1 MNKLRKERVK
11 MKENSTEI
19 EVGKVD
25 AGTIART
32 IVLGLGLL
40 NMILAQLGFVP
51 LDIADS
57 QVYQAV
63 SDIVLIGGAVFA
75 WWKNNPFTKNAKIAQ
90 ETLKELKAGEDK

>member
-63 SDIVLIGGAVFA
+63 SDIVVIGGAIFA

-90 ETLKELKAGEDK
+90 ETLKELKAGEKE

>member
-1 MNKLRKERVK
+1 MNKQKKEVVRLADN
-11 MKENSTEI
+11 KESI

-32 IVLGLGLL
+32 IVLGLGLI
-40 NMILAQLGFVP
+40 NMIIAQLGYIP

-57 QVYQAV
+57 QIYQAV
-63 SDIVLIGGAVFA
+63 SDIVVIGGAIFA

-90 ETLKELKAGEDK
+90 KTLKELKAGEKE

>member
-63 SDIVLIGGAVFA
+63 SDIVVIGGAIFA

>member
-32 IVLGLGLL
+32 IVLGLGLI
-40 NMILAQLGFVP
+40 NMVIAQLGYVP

-57 QVYQAV
+57 QIYQAV

>member
-1 MNKLRKERVK
+1 

-63 SDIVLIGGAVFA
+63 SDIVVIGGAVFA

>member
-32 IVLGLGLL
+32 IVLGLGLI
-40 NMILAQLGFVP
+40 NMVIAQLGYVP

-57 QVYQAV
+57 QIYQAV

-90 ETLKELKAGEDK
+90 ETLKELKGGEDK

>member
-11 MKENSTEI
+11 MKKNSTEI

-32 IVLGLGLL
+32 IVLGLGLI
-40 NMILAQLGFVP
+40 NMVIAQLGYVP

-90 ETLKELKAGEDK
+90 ETLKELKAGKDK

>member
-57 QVYQAV
+57 QIYQAV
-63 SDIVLIGGAVFA
+63 SDIVVIGGAVFA

>member
-40 NMILAQLGFVP
+40 NMILAQLGYVP

-57 QVYQAV
+57 QIYQAV

-90 ETLKELKAGEDK
+90 ETLKELKAGEKE

>member
-40 NMILAQLGFVP
+40 NMILAQLGYVP

-57 QVYQAV
+57 QIYQAV

>member
-40 NMILAQLGFVP
+40 NMILAQLGYVP

-57 QVYQAV
+57 QIYQAV
-63 SDIVLIGGAVFA
+63 SDIVVIGGAVFA

>member
-63 SDIVLIGGAVFA
+63 SDIVVIGGAVFA